1 LGFLQPEDALF
12 TCSVKQGIKARG
24 SKMKMPMTTQKGEE
38 LTRGGNQGE
47 SQKRRFFLEREGEVE
62 ANRGGSIAINTYS
75 RPSGYFPPDLLFHIR
90 GREIITLAWRQQPH
104 IE

>member
-47 SQKRRFFLEREGEVE
+47 SQKRRFFLEREGEVG
-62 ANRGGSIAINTYS
+62 AL
-75 RPSGYFPPDLLFHIR
+75 PSTLIQGRRDIFLPISYFTFGAERSLH
-90 GREIITLAWRQQPH
+90 
-104 IE
+104 